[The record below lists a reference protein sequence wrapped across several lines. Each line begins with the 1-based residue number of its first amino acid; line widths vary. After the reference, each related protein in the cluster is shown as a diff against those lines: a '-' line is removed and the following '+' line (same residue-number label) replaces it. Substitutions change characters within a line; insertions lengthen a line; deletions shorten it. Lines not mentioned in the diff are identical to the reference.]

1 MTRTSL
7 LLAGAGSLLL
17 VVAGCTKDD
26 DVTGDSVI
34 GDSGGIVTDED
45 TDGDGVN
52 DDEDCAPEDAT
63 IYPGAEE
70 ICDGVDNDCDDEIDE
85 DVMETYYRDA
95 DADGFGDPGDSAEA
109 CERPDGYVPSDA
121 GEDCDD
127 TDASIYPDAP
137 ELCDG
142 IDNDCNGVVD
152 DDLDTQTYYA
162 DTDGDGFGDPN
173 APETL
178 CEEAS
183 GYVENDLDCDDA
195 DYGEPVIVAAG
206 ASPGDTGWDSG
217 DSGWWDSGDSGWID
231 TGIDGS
237 GTAADPFTSIQDGID
252 LAEVCVHVYE
262 GSYYEDIDFT
272 GKDIEVVG
280 IGGSSETTIWGSGND
295 PVVSFSSGEPSTA
308 LLQGFTITG
317 GGGLL
322 DTDTATSDCGSGG
335 ETCTTTTLTYRGGGV
350 YVNGADPT
358 LDDLVLTGILLP
370 PFSYTEL
377 SATETVYVYSF
388 GGGYYVADGNVAAT
402 NITAVGNFADA
413 GGGGYV
419 DGGGI
424 VTTQWATFDSN
435 SASAGG
441 GVGSVGDFN
450 ATNAVFINNASADN
464 SGVFGG
470 AALDVA
476 AGTTYITN
484 ATLAG
489 NDGLASSYLSGSSS
503 TNVINSIAVVNDEG
517 PLWDYDGSASVSV
530 MYGDTFGGTGN
541 DWGSLSDPTGTDG
554 NIAANPLFVS
564 WTNDGDSSDDDL
576 HLDAGSPAIDAGSPA
591 GAFNDADGSTN
602 DQGAYG
608 GPDGSW

>member
-1 MTRTSL
+1 MSL
-7 LLAGAGSLLL
+7 TPIIYVLL
-17 VVAGCTKDD
+17 GCPSDD
-26 DVTGDSVI
+26 KITDSGIPGDSSGI
-34 GDSGGIVTDED
+34 IDETDS
-45 TDGDGVN
+45 DGDGVN

-70 ICDGVDNDCDDEIDE
+70 VCDGVDNDCDGDIDE

-95 DADGFGDPGDSAEA
+95 DSDGFGDPGDTAEA

-142 IDNDCNGVVD
+142 IDNDCNGVID

-178 CEEAS
+178 CEDAS
-183 GYVENDLDCDDA
+183 GYVDNDLDCDDT
-195 DYGEPVIVAAG
+195 DWGEPVIVAAG
-206 ASPGDTGWDSG
+206 ASPGGGTGWETGWESGGWDSG
-217 DSGWWDSGDSGWID
+217 WDSGWAD
-231 TGIDGS
+231 TAVDGS
-237 GTAADPFTSIQDGID
+237 GTADDPFSSIQDGID
-252 LAEVCVHVYE
+252 LSEVCVHVYE
-262 GSYYEDIDFT
+262 GTYYEDIDFT

-280 IGGSSETTIWGSGND
+280 IGGSSATTIWGTGYD
-295 PVVSFSSGEPSTA
+295 PVVTFANGEPSTA

-322 DTDTATSDCGSGG
+322 DTDTSTTDCGSGG
-335 ETCTTTTLTYRGGGV
+335 ETCTTTTLTYRGGGI
-350 YVNGADPT
+350 YVNGADPS
-358 LDDLVLTGILLP
+358 LDDIVADSNALP
-370 PFSYTEL
+370 PYSYTEL
-377 SATETVYVYSF
+377 SDTEVVYVYSF
-388 GGGYYVADGNVAAT
+388 GGGLYVANGNVAAT
-402 NITAVGNFADA
+402 SVSFVANSADA
-413 GGGGYV
+413 GGGSYV

-424 VTTQWATFDSN
+424 VTAQWATWDAN
-435 SASAGG
+435 WASAGG

-450 ATNAVFINNASADN
+450 ATNAVFVNNGSADN
-464 SGVFGG
+464 SGVYGG

-476 AGTTYITN
+476 AGTTYLTN

-503 TNVINSIAVVNDEG
+503 TNVINSIAVVNDDG
-517 PLWDYDGSASVSV
+517 PLWDYDGAASVSV
-530 MYGDTFGGTGN
+530 MYTDTFGGTGG
-541 DWGSLSDPTGTDG
+541 DWGSLSDPTGVDG

-564 WTNDGDSSDDDL
+564 WTNDDDSSDDDL
-576 HLDAGSPAIDAGSPA
+576 HLDAGSPGIDAGSPA
-591 GAFNDADGSTN
+591 GAFNDADGTQN
-602 DQGAYG
+602 DMGAYG
-608 GPDGSW
+608 GPEGSW